1 MVFEPILGF
10 RGFFAR
16 AIIIDRTSRF
26 EKPGRMT
33 ALDGERNKTAP
44 PPRGGQIRY
53 DFLQKNQTVLSEGK
67 ASGYFFEKK

>member
-1 MVFEPILGF
+1 
-10 RGFFAR
+10 
-16 AIIIDRTSRF
+16 
-26 EKPGRMT
+26 MT

-53 DFLQKNQTVLSEGK
+53 DFLQKNQTSLSEGK